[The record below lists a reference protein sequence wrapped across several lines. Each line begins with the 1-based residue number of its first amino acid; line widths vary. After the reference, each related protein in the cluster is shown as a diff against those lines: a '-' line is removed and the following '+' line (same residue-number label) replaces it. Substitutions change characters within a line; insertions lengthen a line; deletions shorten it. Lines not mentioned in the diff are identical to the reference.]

1 MTFFELKMVQ
11 KSFFSTEYEK
21 NNNSI
26 RFFEWD
32 LGQKDNKNT
41 MSKKS
46 IFRKNQQIDYII
58 ISPVWRKKNFSFSE
72 NDFEML
78 YFL

>member
-32 LGQKDNKNT
+32 LGQKDNKIK

-58 ISPVWRKKNFSFSE
+58 ISPLWRQKKKF
-72 NDFEML
+72 DF
-78 YFL
+78 